1 MSDDQTAPLRVA
13 LADLVALCDR
23 HDATADPEARFRLAG
38 EVMERVKALP
48 GVVAGIRARDVGDLW
63 AAEELTLAALAG
75 RLKVS
80 KARADQ
86 LVRVSR
92 ETTHLEET

>member
-1 MSDDQTAPLRVA
+1 VSDDQTALLRAA

-23 HDATADPEARFRLAG
+23 HDATVDPEARFRLAG

-48 GVVAGIRARDVGDLW
+48 TVVAGIRARDVGDLW

-92 ETTHLEET
+92 ETAHQEET

>member
-1 MSDDQTAPLRVA
+1 MLRVA

-38 EVMERVKALP
+38 EVMERAKALP
-48 GVVAGIRARDVGDLW
+48 GVVAAIRARDVGDLW
-63 AAEELTLAALAG
+63 AAEELTLASLAR

-80 KARADQ
+80 KGRADQ
-86 LVRVSR
+86 LVRASNR
-92 ETTHLEET
+92 EDDQ

>member
-1 MSDDQTAPLRVA
+1 VSDQTALLRAA
-13 LADLVALCDR
+13 LDDLVALCDR

-48 GVVAGIRARDVGDLW
+48 GVVAAIRARDVGDLW

-75 RLKVS
+75 RLQVS

-92 ETTHLEET
+92 ETAHLEET

>member
-1 MSDDQTAPLRVA
+1 MSDSDQTALLRVA
-13 LADLVALCDR
+13 LDDLVALCDR
-23 HDATADPEARFRLAG
+23 HDATTDPEARFRLAG
-38 EVMERVKALP
+38 EVMEAVKALP
-48 GVVAGIRARDVGDLW
+48 TVVAGMRARDVGDLW

-86 LVRVSR
+86 LVRASNR
-92 ETTHLEET
+92 EDET

>member
-1 MSDDQTAPLRVA
+1 VSDDQTAPLRVA
-13 LADLVALCDR
+13 LADLIALCDR

-38 EVMERVKALP
+38 EVMEAVKALP
-48 GVVAGIRARDVGDLW
+48 TVVAAIRARDVGDLW

-92 ETTHLEET
+92 ETAHQEET